1 MKTAA
6 WEAINKMRDVM
17 GIPLGKAYALA
28 TFVLDCRIGRP
39 SLLGEFNV
47 TSEYKGPYAV
57 SCMVPKSILRKP
69 K

>member
-1 MKTAA
+1 
-6 WEAINKMRDVM
+6 M